1 MNCDLH
7 ESSGIE
13 RALKLDTRTVS
24 FSSRL
29 ICSNSG
35 MLNKAKHFLK
45 VPLPKFD
52 IVAPAEV
59 VRPFLESP
67 LELSMSSAPRLL
79 IFHAS
84 MGTEHVRTCAHFP
97 PSCTCLVTF
106 DILHDKSHTEL
117 LKLRAA
123 TVGVDADWKS
133 LHRVP
138 VWSLQNLWES
148 APL

>member
-1 MNCDLH
+1 MNCDLN
-7 ESSGIE
+7 ESSALE
-13 RALKLDTRTVS
+13 KALKHDTSPLS
-24 FSSRL
+24 FPRGWSAL
-29 ICSNSG
+29 IQA

-52 IVAPAEV
+52 IAAPAEV

-67 LELSMSSAPRLL
+67 PELRMSSAPRLL

-84 MGTEHVRTCAHFP
+84 IGTEHVQTCAHFP
-97 PSCTCLVTF
+97 PAATCLVTF
-106 DILHDKSHTEL
+106 DFLHDKNHIE
-117 LKLRAA
+117 LRAA
-123 TVGVDADWKS
+123 TGRVDAGWKS

-138 VWSLQNLWES
+138 VCTLQNLWES